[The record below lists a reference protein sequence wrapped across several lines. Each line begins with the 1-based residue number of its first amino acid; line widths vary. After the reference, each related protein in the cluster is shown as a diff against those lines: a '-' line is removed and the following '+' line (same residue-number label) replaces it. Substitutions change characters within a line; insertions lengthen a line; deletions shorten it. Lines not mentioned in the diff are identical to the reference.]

1 MTDKRQKDLLSG
13 NEAIAR
19 GAWAAGVTFASGY
32 PGTPST
38 EILENF
44 ARYPGIYAEWAPNEK
59 VALDAAIGAAY
70 AGRRALATMKHVG
83 VNVAADALFYAAM
96 TGAEAGLVVI
106 SADDPQMHSSQNEQD
121 NRNYAKFARI
131 PCLDPADSQD
141 AHDMMLTAFDISE
154 QFDTPVLVRPTTRI
168 SHSFTPVEFLDERL
182 EIAPR
187 VKKFPK
193 TPQKYV
199 MVPANARHRHP
210 VIEDRIQALAA
221 YAETSPL
228 NRVEW
233 RDTGLGIVTGSV
245 AYQHAREV
253 FPNASILKLGMSYPL
268 PMQMIADFARRVKRL
283 IVLEELDPF
292 FEEHIRLAGIPVEGK
307 SIFPLCGEF
316 TPTVVRNAAVEA
328 GLLPAE
334 QFVVPPET
342 PRAMPDVPVRPPVL
356 CPGCPHRGGFWAIK
370 KLHLPVNGDIGCY
383 TLGVVEP
390 LNAID
395 TAGCMG
401 AGIGVAH
408 GASKASG
415 KKHVAVIGD
424 STFFHTG
431 LPALAN
437 VAYNNSPVITV
448 IMDNRVT
455 AMTGDQ
461 PNPGSGQNLMGET
474 VPRLELEPLVRA
486 LGIKHVKR
494 VDAYDEKMVEDTL
507 KAFKKL
513 DEPSVLITERPC
525 ALLPEVR
532 KTYVP
537 LEVKA
542 DECDGCGVC
551 LRTGCPALM
560 KSTEI
565 HAESG
570 RAKVEIDPTLCTGC
584 DLCAQVCPSDAI
596 LFRAQV
602 EETALALPV

>member
-1 MTDKRQKDLLSG
+1 MFDKRQKDLLSG
-13 NEAIAR
+13 NESIAR

-44 ARYPGIYAEWAPNEK
+44 ARFPGVYAEWAPNEK

-96 TGAEAGLVVI
+96 TGAEAGLVII

-121 NRNYAKFARI
+121 NRNYAKFTRI
-131 PCLDPADSQD
+131 PCLDPSDSQE
-141 AHDMMLTAFDISE
+141 AHDMMLTAFSISE

-168 SHSFTPVEFLDERL
+168 SHSFTPVGFLDERL

-187 VKKFPK
+187 IKKFPK

-199 MVPANARHRHP
+199 MVPANARRRHP
-210 VIEDRIQALAA
+210 VIEDRIEALAEF
-221 YAETSPL
+221 AETSPL
-228 NRVEW
+228 NRIEW
-233 RDTGLGIVTGSV
+233 RDTELGIVTGSV
-245 AYQHAREV
+245 AYQHACEV

-268 PMQMIADFARRVKRL
+268 PMRMIANFARGVKRL
-283 IVLEELDPF
+283 VVLEELDPF

-307 SIFPLCGEF
+307 SIFPNIGEF
-316 TPTVVRNAAVEA
+316 TPTIVRNAAVKA

-334 QFVVPPET
+334 QFVV
-342 PRAMPDVPVRPPVL
+342 AAKMPANILDVPVRPPVL
-356 CPGCPHRGGFWAIK
+356 CPGCPHRTGFWAIN

-383 TLGVVEP
+383 SLGVVAP

-401 AGIGVAH
+401 ASIGVAH
-408 GASKASG
+408 GASKSSA

-431 LPALAN
+431 MPALAN

-461 PNPGSGQNLMGET
+461 PNPGSGKNLMGEKA
-474 VPRLELEPLVRA
+474 PRIALEPLVRA
-486 LGIKHVKR
+486 LGIKHVKT
-494 VDAYDEKMVEDTL
+494 VDAYNEKAVEETL

-513 DEPSVLITERPC
+513 DEPAVLITERAC

-537 LEVKA
+537 LQVKL
-542 DECDGCGVC
+542 DDCDGCGVC
-551 LRTGCPALM
+551 VRTGCPALV

-565 HAESG
+565 HVESG
-570 RAKVEIDPTLCTGC
+570 RVKVEIDPTLCTGC
-584 DLCAQVCPSDAI
+584 DLCAKVCPSDAI
-596 LFRAQV
+596 LFRAQM
-602 EETALALPV
+602 EDHSHLN